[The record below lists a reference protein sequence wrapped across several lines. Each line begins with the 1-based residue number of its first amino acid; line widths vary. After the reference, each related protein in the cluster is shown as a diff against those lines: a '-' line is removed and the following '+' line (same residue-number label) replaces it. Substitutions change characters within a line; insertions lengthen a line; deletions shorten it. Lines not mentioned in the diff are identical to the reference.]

1 LKLVNTGNDEVIWRI
16 MQKCVGYKN
25 TTKNL
30 KKKIRK
36 KNPKS
41 WNSGLNLC
49 QGETIERLDYSIYSP
64 IGKSNHGRVC
74 IE

>member
-1 LKLVNTGNDEVIWRI
+1 MENNAKMCWI
-16 MQKCVGYKN
+16 QKYD
-25 TTKNL
+25 
-30 KKKIRK
+30 KKSEK
-36 KNPKS
+36 KNPKKKSKS